1 MNEPRCRS
9 AAGAH
14 EAGPGGRAPAS
25 PVPPSHT
32 PLNTIALTSPT
43 QRRVQLHSPVRPR
56 ARCAPTAAPHGVR
69 PTPQSPAPQSSSA
82 AATSGT
88 PLIFTGR
95 TSRVPPPGSQMF
107 APGSREERPELR
119 GVSGGVHT
127 FPEELPAPGHGLT
140 PSASANKSARFK
152 AISQNLLNAQNSL
165 KLSSVLGNHEC

>member
-43 QRRVQLHSPVRPR
+43 QTPRPAAQPGSA
-56 ARCAPTAAPHGVR
+56 ARKMRPDRGASRGAPHAPVPS
-69 PTPQSPAPQSSSA
+69 PTEQ
-82 AATSGT
+82 
-88 PLIFTGR
+88 
-95 TSRVPPPGSQMF
+95 
-107 APGSREERPELR
+107 LR
-119 GVSGGVHT
+119 GGDFWHTAYIYGENKQGPPARLADVRSGEPGGAAG
-127 FPEELPAPGHGLT
+127 APRRLGGCPHLSRGAARSGHGLT

-152 AISQNLLNAQNSL
+152 AISRNLLNAQNPL

>member
-43 QRRVQLHSPVRPR
+43 QTPRPAAQPGSAAREMRPDRGASRGAPR
-56 ARCAPTAAPHGVR
+56 APVPSPTEQLRGGDFWHTAYIYGENKQGPPARLADVR
-69 PTPQSPAPQSSSA
+69 S
-82 AATSGT
+82 
-88 PLIFTGR
+88 
-95 TSRVPPPGSQMF
+95 
-107 APGSREERPELR
+107 GSREERPELR

-127 FPEELPAPGHGLT
+127 FPKELPAPGHGLT

-152 AISQNLLNAQNSL
+152 AISQNLLNAQNPL